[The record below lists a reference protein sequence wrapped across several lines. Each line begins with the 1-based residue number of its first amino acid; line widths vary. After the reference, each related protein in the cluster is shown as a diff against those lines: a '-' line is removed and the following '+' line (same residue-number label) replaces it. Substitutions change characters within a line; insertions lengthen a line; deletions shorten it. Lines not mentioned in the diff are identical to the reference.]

1 MILNA
6 KNTAI
11 SNSVG
16 IIQGKHHIIKCILK
30 YFIINIQTRPVT
42 Q

>member
-6 KNTAI
+6 KNTAT
-11 SNSVG
+11 SNSVY
-16 IIQGKHHIIKCILK
+16 IIQGKHHIIKYILK
-30 YFIINIQTRPVT
+30 YFIFNILIKSVT

>member
-1 MILNA
+1 MILYI
-6 KNTAI
+6 KNTKI
-11 SNSVG
+11 SNSVY

-30 YFIINIQTRPVT
+30 YFIINILTKSVT